1 LTIAANDPSLGTN
14 SQINFTLPLSGVG
27 LSGTLSVTTTN
38 IDFGSVPVDTQ
49 SESVS
54 VPVSNSGNVALSITS
69 ITASAPFEQTNDC
82 PDSLAAGAN
91 CTIQVNVTPDSA
103 GDISGTLQ
111 INGSSQ
117 AGSAQETIP
126 LTVSAAAVSSS
137 VSPSSVS
144 FPESETGTS
153 SEPQTVTLENLNDIP
168 IQVQSITTEGDFSQT
183 NDCPTELASGS
194 SCLIQVVFSPQT
206 TGTLTGSLIIS
217 TDTDTTT
224 VPLAGTAEEEAS
236 PTPTE
241 NVVAE
246 LLQPYTS
253 DDPNVV
259 STSEVIGEACPSGR
273 ISERMQEDCNDLV
286 NAATQG
292 DANTAS
298 ALRQVNPEAATKA
311 NRTAR
316 QGGEAQIRNLGS
328 RISELRSG
336 ARGVS
341 LQGLD
346 LRIDGHNLPL
356 ELIAQ
361 AYAQSH
367 RGAGASGDDSLLQSR
382 LGMFITGD
390 ISTGS
395 RDETDLEAGLDFDT
409 YGITLGVDY
418 RITDQFILGSAFGI
432 INTNTELQ
440 DDLAEIDTQG
450 YSLSLYGTFYAE
462 QNTFVDFS
470 IGYGSNNFD
479 QDRRISYQLAGLAN
493 VNQKFSADYDGD
505 MFSIFIGSGYDFNR
519 GPWTYGPR
527 GDLEYIKSD
536 VDGFTE
542 EASDPDADGG
552 GWASQVE
559 ATDQTWLTLKLG
571 GRLAY
576 THSADWG
583 VLIPYTR
590 LDWLHEFQDDSQI
603 IDAHFASDPG
613 GQTILIESDDPDR
626 DYLRLRIGTSAQFK
640 NGMVGFVDYS
650 TILAHSDWST
660 HTISLGFRT
669 EF

>member
-1 LTIAANDPSLGTN
+1 
-14 SQINFTLPLSGVG
+14 
-27 LSGTLSVTTTN
+27 
-38 IDFGSVPVDTQ
+38 
-49 SESVS
+49 
-54 VPVSNSGNVALSITS
+54 
-69 ITASAPFEQTNDC
+69 
-82 PDSLAAGAN
+82 
-91 CTIQVNVTPDSA
+91 
-103 GDISGTLQ
+103 
-111 INGSSQ
+111 
-117 AGSAQETIP
+117 
-126 LTVSAAAVSSS
+126 
-137 VSPSSVS
+137 
-144 FPESETGTS
+144 
-153 SEPQTVTLENLNDIP
+153 
-168 IQVQSITTEGDFSQT
+168 
-183 NDCPTELASGS
+183 
-194 SCLIQVVFSPQT
+194 
-206 TGTLTGSLIIS
+206 
-217 TDTDTTT
+217 
-224 VPLAGTAEEEAS
+224 
-236 PTPTE
+236 
-241 NVVAE
+241 
-246 LLQPYTS
+246 
-253 DDPNVV
+253 
-259 STSEVIGEACPSGR
+259 
-273 ISERMQEDCNDLV
+273 
-286 NAATQG
+286 
-292 DANTAS
+292 
-298 ALRQVNPEAATKA
+298 
-311 NRTAR
+311 
-316 QGGEAQIRNLGS
+316 
-328 RISELRSG
+328 
-336 ARGVS
+336 
-341 LQGLD
+341 
-346 LRIDGHNLPL
+346 
-356 ELIAQ
+356 
-361 AYAQSH
+361 
-367 RGAGASGDDSLLQSR
+367 
-382 LGMFITGD
+382 MFITGD